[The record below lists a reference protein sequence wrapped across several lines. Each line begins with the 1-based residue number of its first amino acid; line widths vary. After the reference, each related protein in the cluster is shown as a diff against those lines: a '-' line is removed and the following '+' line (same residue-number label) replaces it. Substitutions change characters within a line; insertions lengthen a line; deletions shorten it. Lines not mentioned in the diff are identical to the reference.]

1 MSFSK
6 RIRGLAAVLALLCL
20 ICTISACAGSA
31 SPQKLSDL
39 DDAALLQL
47 LADHEVTVPAG
58 LEAASIRDAIAERE
72 LEPDKPAP
80 VVGWTMLADFYEQLR
95 ALVKDYYGIAP

>member
-6 RIRGLAAVLALLCL
+6 RIRGLAAVLALLCI
-20 ICTISACAGSA
+20 ICAISACAGDA

-47 LADHEVTVPAG
+47 LADHGLTVPAG
-58 LEAASIRDAIAERE
+58 LEAAAIRDAIAELE

-80 VVGWTMLADFYEQLR
+80 VVGWTMLSDFHEQLR

>member
-1 MSFSK
+1 MPFSK

-58 LEAASIRDAIAERE
+58 LEATAIRDAIAELE

-80 VVGWTMLADFYEQLR
+80 VAGWTMLSDFHEQLR